1 MSNSKDNYDL
11 EPDDNE
17 SMTTLVATNQ
27 TNEQQSTASIVQAQ
41 SKEIAELKVVLTF
54 KILSF
59 TLNL

>member
-1 MSNSKDNYDL
+1 MSDSKDNYDL

>member
-1 MSNSKDNYDL
+1 MSDSKVNYDL